1 MNRKLLLATVLGA
14 LVLPWSFSTLRG
26 DETAIVDVA
35 GEVKLLQDNSPRTVV
50 DASKVVLWL
59 VPLQGVTNFATQVS
73 AKHHYLMLQHDKTFE
88 PRLLVV
94 PLGSIVDFPNLDPW
108 FHNVFSLYQG
118 KRFDLGL
125 YQAGAEKA
133 VVFDRPGPSFLFCN
147 IHPQMTAVILTVN
160 SSLFGI
166 SDKGGHVSIRHVP
179 VGRYT
184 LHVWYEDATSN
195 FTDVWQRTIDIS
207 PGENVLPVVSIPV
220 TKQDHAHK
228 DKYGFDYDPK
238 ASAPA
243 Y

>member
-26 DETAIVDVA
+26 DETAMVDVT
-35 GEVKLLQDNSPRTVV
+35 GEVRLLQGNSLRTVA

-59 VPLQGVTNFATQVS
+59 VPLRGVGDFVAQVS

-147 IHPQMTAVILTVN
+147 IHPQMTAVILTVS

-166 SDKGGHVSIRHVP
+166 SDRSGRVSIRHVP
-179 VGRYT
+179 AGRYA
-184 LHVWYEDATSN
+184 LHVWYEDATSS
-195 FTDVWQRTIDIS
+195 FTDVSQRTLDIG

-220 TKQDHAHK
+220 TKHEHGHK
-228 DKYGFDYDPK
+228 NKYGFDYDPT

>member
-1 MNRKLLLATVLGA
+1 M
-14 LVLPWSFSTLRG
+14 
-26 DETAIVDVA
+26 VDVT
-35 GEVKLLQDNSPRTVV
+35 GEVKLLQGNSLRTVA
-50 DASKVVLWL
+50 DASKAVLWL
-59 VPLQGVTNFATQVS
+59 VPLRGLDNFVAQVS
-73 AKHHYLMLQHDKTFE
+73 AKRHYLMLQHNKTFE

-160 SSLFGI
+160 STLFGI

-179 VGRYT
+179 AGRYT
-184 LHVWYEDATSN
+184 LHVWYEEATSG
-195 FTDVWQRTIDIS
+195 FTDVSQRMLDIG
-207 PGENVLPVVSIPV
+207 PGQNVLPVVSIAV
-220 TKQDHAHK
+220 TQHDHAHK